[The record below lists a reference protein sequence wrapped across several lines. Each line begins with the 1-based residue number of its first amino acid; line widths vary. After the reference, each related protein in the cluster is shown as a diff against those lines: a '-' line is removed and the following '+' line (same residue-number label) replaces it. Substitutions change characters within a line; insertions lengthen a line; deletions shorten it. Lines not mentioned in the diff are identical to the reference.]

1 MLYIFRLKEQ
11 TSSRETLQ
19 TVGGKHKDLNQE
31 LDNVK
36 QLSSTLIRDNVFLN
50 HKIEFM
56 EINLKVW
63 IF

>member
-11 TSSRETLQ
+11 TLSRETLQ
-19 TVGGKHKDLNQE
+19 TVGGKHKDLNQK

-56 EINLKVW
+56 EINLKV
-63 IF
+63 

>member
-11 TSSRETLQ
+11 TLTRETLQ

-56 EINLKVW
+56 EINLKV
-63 IF
+63 

>member
-1 MLYIFRLKEQ
+1 MLHIFRLKEQ
-11 TSSRETLQ
+11 TSTREILQ

-56 EINLKVW
+56 EINLKV
-63 IF
+63 